1 MIELDCK
8 AVQFYSSDDEAS
20 FFSWAES
27 ISAVS
32 FISGTGPSIR
42 LAVKRKS
49 ISDRSLRE
57 LIGLFQRY
65 NISMRQL
72 CNLKL
77 RRTRGG
83 SLSPAP
89 SGSDRR
95 SARQAVQP
103 DRERRRTPLVNGGVG
118 PRSDHAQG

>member
-8 AVQFYSSDDEAS
+8 AVQFYSSEDEAS

-27 ISAVS
+27 IAAVS
-32 FISGTGPSIR
+32 SISGTGPSIR

-72 CNLKL
+72 VQFETEKNK
-77 RRTRGG
+77 RWFAEPSAFWFRSTFGPTSRATR
-83 SLSPAP
+83 SRAKTRAP
-89 SGSDRR
+89 D
-95 SARQAVQP
+95 
-103 DRERRRTPLVNGGVG
+103 
-118 PRSDHAQG
+118 